1 MMRVMRYSYAVL
13 AWAFV
18 SAIVLQVFFIG
29 LGLFANSEFRM
40 LHVNVGWILH
50 LVPLV
55 VLVAAAAAGAGRRG
69 ILLATAVAVL
79 IWLVPILAA
88 VRSTAPLLGAFHPL
102 GAMVAFSLA
111 IVVAREA
118 TNLAGGTDGRA
129 TTVREWQQVAV
140 AVAVLLFLS
149 FSGSP
154 EST

>member
-1 MMRVMRYSYAVL
+1 MIRIARYSYVAV

-18 SAIVLQVFFIG
+18 AAIAIQVLLIG
-29 LGLFANSEFRM
+29 LGLFANSEFRT

-50 LVPLV
+50 VVPLV

-69 ILLATAVAVL
+69 ILLAAAMAVL

-102 GAMVAFSLA
+102 GAMVAFSLT
-111 IVVAREA
+111 IVVARGA
-118 TNLAGGTDGRA
+118 TNLAGGTEGRA
-129 TTVREWQQVAV
+129 TTVREWLLVALV
-140 AVAVLLFLS
+140 VAVLLFLS

-154 EST
+154 EPT

>member
-55 VLVAAAAAGAGRRG
+55 ALVAAAAAGAGRRG

-111 IVVAREA
+111 IVVARGA
-118 TNLAGGTDGRA
+118 TNLAGGTEGWA
-129 TTVREWQQVAV
+129 TTVREWLLVA
-140 AVAVLLFLS
+140 S
-149 FSGSP
+149 
-154 EST
+154 